1 MSNYL
6 QNFLCYLLFAE
17 NGEEHGSDKNALV
30 TKAVFSNIVGF
41 RQKWITFEWTALAN
55 LFYKVLNKTSNLS
68 CLLKSNSILV
78 YQLYEFVRDT
88 AYNLG
93 EISSDDDYDYLLPTV
108 KIIKGDSEEDSI
120 LVQVT
125 PMNVPFK
132 VTV

>member
-1 MSNYL
+1 M
-6 QNFLCYLLFAE
+6 
-17 NGEEHGSDKNALV
+17 
-30 TKAVFSNIVGF
+30 
-41 RQKWITFEWTALAN
+41 
-55 LFYKVLNKTSNLS
+55 LNKTSNSS

-78 YQLYEFVRDT
+78 YQLYEFVRET

-132 VTV
+132 VTVWKKISLERSLDFSIIDLM